1 MHDTLHEL
9 IDKKWMVSA
18 LDADDADD
26 AMVFKRSD
34 KPLGEWLVKP
44 DVFSIGAAQ
53 KRMDVPASFVPF

>member
-18 LDADDADD
+18 LDDDDADD

-34 KPLGEWLVKP
+34 TPLGEWLVICCL
-44 DVFSIGAAQ
+44 SNI
-53 KRMDVPASFVPF
+53 PFDILHL